1 MTPLSTL
8 KADDLLYGFGSDLF
22 VSTSVYFVVSP
33 LYLTVV
39 IMMRLTVVTMI
50 HIIIAIITNIVI
62 GIYPYDGSF
71 NVVVC
76 VVLSQSI
83 QAT

>member
-1 MTPLSTL
+1 
-8 KADDLLYGFGSDLF
+8 
-22 VSTSVYFVVSP
+22 
-33 LYLTVV
+33 
-39 IMMRLTVVTMI
+39 MMRLTVVTMI
-50 HIIIAIITNIVI
+50 HIIIAVITNIVI
-62 GIYPYDGSF
+62 GIYLYDGSF